1 MGRMEKEMTL
11 KARLARAN
19 AIPIRRQGSGYA
31 ANGPG
36 FYLWDEDMNEVLR
49 MARELERGN
58 VNLNRTTRFM
68 LAREFSESLE

>member
-1 MGRMEKEMTL
+1 MTL
-11 KARLARAN
+11 KARPASPT

-36 FYLWDEDMNEVLR
+36 FYLWDEDVNEVLR
-49 MARELERGN
+49 MAREFERGS

-68 LAREFSESLE
+68 LARDLSESLE